1 LAALADAVIARAVE
15 AEDRSGE
22 RAPVLAVIGLG
33 KLGREELSFAS
44 DLDVMFVY
52 EGHERGDF
60 HAACAAADRIMRRV
74 RDAGWQIDP
83 DLRPEGRSGPTAR
96 SLGSYLEYWD
106 RWAETWEYQA
116 LLGARAVAGDEALGR
131 RFVSNAHDVAYPQI
145 LTIEQVAQIRRMRV
159 RMEEERVKPPEARRF
174 HFKLGYGGLADV
186 QFAIELSLMRHGS
199 AHPEVRRQ
207 NTLEALAALA
217 GAGLIE
223 SSVGLTLSEAYTFLT
238 EIKAALEI
246 ERRLPAEAL
255 PASPEAQTA
264 LARRLGY
271 GERSRQRF
279 LEDYRRITRKARL
292 AMERV
297 FYEEEG

>member
-1 LAALADAVIARAVE
+1 
-15 AEDRSGE
+15 
-22 RAPVLAVIGLG
+22 
-33 KLGREELSFAS
+33 
-44 DLDVMFVY
+44 
-52 EGHERGDF
+52 
-60 HAACAAADRIMRRV
+60 MRRV

>member
-1 LAALADAVIARAVE
+1 
-15 AEDRSGE
+15 
-22 RAPVLAVIGLG
+22 
-33 KLGREELSFAS
+33 
-44 DLDVMFVY
+44 
-52 EGHERGDF
+52 
-60 HAACAAADRIMRRV
+60 
-74 RDAGWQIDP
+74 
-83 DLRPEGRSGPTAR
+83 
-96 SLGSYLEYWD
+96 
-106 RWAETWEYQA
+106 
-116 LLGARAVAGDEALGR
+116 
-131 RFVSNAHDVAYPQI
+131 
-145 LTIEQVAQIRRMRV
+145 MRV